1 MTNSGGVDSSTGWL
15 VATATFIS
23 TFTVF
28 GVAYSFGAFFRPM
41 ADEFGADRSTVA
53 LVFAVTTLLY
63 FGLGVVSGNAAD
75 RYGPRPVLIVGGVA
89 LVGGLVV
96 TSQVESIIA
105 GYVTYGLG
113 VGIGVACGYVPM
125 VACVGAWFDR
135 HRSTAVGFAVAG
147 IGTGTLVVAPLAERL
162 IAEVGWRTAYLYL
175 AAGAAALLS
184 LASIGARRPP
194 RSQGGSDEAQSGF
207 GQLLRRIRSSPTFG
221 VLYAATMFI
230 SMGLFIPFVFMA
242 DYVAEQRI
250 DGSGSVIVGL
260 IGLCSVVGR
269 LGLGAAASRLDS
281 LKLFYGSLAVMAA
294 SYLIWLTAAD
304 RYGQLVLFAVILGVA
319 YGGFIALSPVVAARL
334 FGTVGLGGMLGALY
348 TAAGVGGLI
357 GPPTAGAMIDRL
369 GYSPTLIAAGLV
381 SSLGAATFFLLP
393 SQRDPSPAAAESTTV

>member
-207 GQLLRRIRSSPTFG
+207 GQLLRRIRLSPTFG

-230 SMGLFIPFVFMA
+230 STGLFIPFVFMA

-304 RYGQLVLFAVILGVA
+304 RYSQLVLFAVILGVA

-393 SQRDPSPAAAESTTV
+393 SQRDPRPAAAESTTV